1 MGRHPVMVRQVCPL
15 VPFDIDQSPA
25 IHAVAEFVWRE
36 NAALELSFSLCPKLA
51 EDGFDLLNLPSS
63 SSSKASG
70 SSQRLDNLWLHTC
83 FEAFLARPGE
93 AEYWELNASPK
104 GDWNL
109 YRFNAY
115 RTGGLAEPKALA
127 PGVTFSRDRLGC
139 RCTIEIELHPWWRH
153 AEIPEFGLTMVV
165 EDGSNNLSYW
175 ALSHPGNQ
183 PDFHDRRGF
192 LRS

>member
-70 SSQRLDNLWLHTC
+70 ASQRLDNLWLHTC

-127 PGVTFSRDRLGC
+127 PGVTFSRDRFGC

-153 AEIPEFGLTMVV
+153 AEIPELGLTMVV
-165 EDGSNNLSYW
+165 EDGSSNLSYW

>member
-15 VPFDIDQSPA
+15 VPFDMDQSPA

-36 NAALELSFSLCPKLA
+36 NAALELNFSLCPKVADNGL
-51 EDGFDLLNLPSS
+51 DLLAVGSS
-63 SSSKASG
+63 ESSQGGG
-70 SSQRLDNLWLHTC
+70 SSQRRDNLWLHTC
-83 FEAFLARPGE
+83 FEAFLARPGD
-93 AEYWELNASPK
+93 AEYWELNASPN

-109 YRFNAY
+109 YRFSDY
-115 RTGGLAEPKALA
+115 RTGGSAEPQVSV
-127 PGVTFSRDRLGC
+127 PGVTFTRDRFGC
-139 RCTIEIELHPWWRH
+139 RCSIEMELQPWWRH

-165 EDGSNNLSYW
+165 EDKSSNLSYW
-175 ALSHPGNQ
+175 AISHPGNQ

>member
-36 NAALELSFSLCPKLA
+36 NAALELSFSLCPKFA

-127 PGVTFSRDRLGC
+127 PGVTFSRDRFGC

>member
-127 PGVTFSRDRLGC
+127 PGVTFSRDRFGC

-183 PDFHDRRGF
+183 PDFHDRKGF

>member
-127 PGVTFSRDRLGC
+127 PGVTFSRDRFGC

-165 EDGSNNLSYW
+165 EDGSSNLSYW

>member
-15 VPFDIDQSPA
+15 VPFDMDQSPA

-127 PGVTFSRDRLGC
+127 PGVTFSRDRFGC

>member
-115 RTGGLAEPKALA
+115 RTGGVAEPKALA
-127 PGVTFSRDRLGC
+127 PGVTFSRDRFGC

>member
-70 SSQRLDNLWLHTC
+70 SSLRLDNLWLHTC

-127 PGVTFSRDRLGC
+127 PGVTFSRDRFGC

>member
-127 PGVTFSRDRLGC
+127 PGVTFSRDRFGC

>member
-1 MGRHPVMVRQVCPL
+1 M
-15 VPFDIDQSPA
+15 
-25 IHAVAEFVWRE
+25 AEFVWRE
-36 NAALELSFSLCPKLA
+36 NAALELNFSLCPKVADNGL
-51 EDGFDLLNLPSS
+51 DLLAVGSS
-63 SSSKASG
+63 ESSQGGG
-70 SSQRLDNLWLHTC
+70 SSQRRDNLWLHTC

-127 PGVTFSRDRLGC
+127 PGVTFSRDRFGC